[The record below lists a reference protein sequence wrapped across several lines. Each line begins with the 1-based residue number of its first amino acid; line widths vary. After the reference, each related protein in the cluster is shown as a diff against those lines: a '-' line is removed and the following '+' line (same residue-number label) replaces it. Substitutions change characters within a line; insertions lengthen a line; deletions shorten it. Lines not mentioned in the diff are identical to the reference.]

1 MLAFRPVLEEA
12 FVQATQPQADRL
24 HAALG
29 QDQYDLQQALFKRL
43 AALST
48 SDTSSQAC
56 ELVDAQSY
64 VLSSHR
70 QLFVV
75 EKVAVAMNDSNKNLS
90 RAAAEALQG
99 LVALSSSLGVKSGP
113 SPLGPV
119 GRSLLSVQPLR
130 SDKGV
135 YQILSTLLP
144 TYFVQELSGW
154 AATLPESLLDD
165 MGVADNITFRGA
177 LLAVVYNK
185 VFAADVNPSLPPSW
199 QWTTAVSTLADR
211 LVECDAATRFN
222 LIQYTIRPLA
232 EVHAAALLALVQRV
246 EGSRSDGEEA
256 WIALVSLGMS
266 LSLCSDLDGASST
279 STPERPLIPVTL
291 QRLEKALTHP
301 SPVVRLGVFRLT
313 TDKTAVAAPVAE
325 GEWDIVRSFL
335 AASMNVWDS
344 E

>member
-1 MLAFRPVLEEA
+1 MLEEA
-12 FVQATQPQADRL
+12 FVQATQPQPDRQ
-24 HAALG
+24 HAALS
-29 QDQYDLQQALFKRL
+29 QDQYDLQHALFKRL
-43 AALST
+43 AVLST
-48 SDTSSQAC
+48 SDATC
-56 ELVDAQSY
+56 KTNELVDAQSY
-64 VLSSHR
+64 VLSSDR

-99 LVALSSSLGVKSGP
+99 LVALSSSLGGVKPGA

-135 YQILSTLLP
+135 YQILSTLVP
-144 TYFVQELSGW
+144 TYSVQELAGR

-177 LLAVVYNK
+177 LLAVVYSK
-185 VFAADVNPSLPPSW
+185 VFTAEANSSLPLSW

-211 LVECDAATRFN
+211 LVACDAATRFN
-222 LIQYTIRPLA
+222 LIQYTVRPLA
-232 EVHAAALLALVQRV
+232 EAHAAALSALVQCV
-246 EGSRSDGEEA
+246 EGSHSDGEEA

-266 LSLCSDLDGASST
+266 LSLCSDLDST
-279 STPERPLIPVTL
+279 SSISTPKRPLIPVSL
-291 QRLEKALTHP
+291 LRLEKALTHP
-301 SPVVRLGVFRLT
+301 SPVVRLGVFRLI
-313 TDKTAVAAPVAE
+313 TDKTAVAAPVTQ
-325 GEWDIVRSFL
+325 GEWDIVRSFF